1 LATVRRKKVSTDQ
14 ETPIARCPVN
24 EVEAYYFP
32 FYIKKGVGMEV
43 DFLLLDIHLL
53 HMTSEEKAVMGE
65 LIEINCVEDLEEQ
78 GFPKDDMGVF
88 IIGETEGR
96 WLLQ

>member
-1 LATVRRKKVSTDQ
+1 MSTDQ
-14 ETPIARCPVN
+14 EKPIARCPVN

-78 GFPKDDMGVF
+78 GFPKDDMGVY
-88 IIGETEGR
+88 IIGETEDR

>member
-1 LATVRRKKVSTDQ
+1 VSTDQ
-14 ETPIARCPVN
+14 EKPIARCPVN

-78 GFPKDDMGVF
+78 GFPKDDMGVY
-88 IIGETEGR
+88 IIGETEDR